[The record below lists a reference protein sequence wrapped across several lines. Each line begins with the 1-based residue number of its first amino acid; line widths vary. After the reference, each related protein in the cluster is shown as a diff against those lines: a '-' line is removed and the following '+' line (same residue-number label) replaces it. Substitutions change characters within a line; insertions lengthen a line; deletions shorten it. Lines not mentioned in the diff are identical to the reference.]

1 MISSDVLRG
10 YNDTMVL
17 YLLLQE
23 PSYGYELA
31 KRIKETSSGIY
42 TMKETTLYAVF
53 QRLEKNGLVTSFYG
67 DETGGKRRTYYQI
80 TEEGRTYYKE
90 KCDEW
95 SLTKKVI
102 ERFIER
108 GE

>member
-1 MISSDVLRG
+1 
-10 YNDTMVL
+10 MVL

-31 KRIKETSSGIY
+31 KRIKETSNGIY

-67 DETGGKRRTYYQI
+67 DETGGKRRTYYKI
-80 TEEGRTYYKE
+80 TEEGRAYYEE
-90 KCDEW
+90 KCAEW

>member
-31 KRIKETSSGIY
+31 KKIKETSCGIY

-53 QRLEKNGLVTSFYG
+53 QRLEKNGLVTSYYG

-80 TEEGRTYYKE
+80 TEEGRAYYKE
-90 KCDEW
+90 KCAEW

-102 ERFIER
+102 ECFIER

>member
-31 KRIKETSSGIY
+31 KKIKETSSDIY
-42 TMKETTLYAVF
+42 TMKETTMYAVF

-80 TEEGRTYYKE
+80 TEEGRAYYKE
-90 KCDEW
+90 KCAEW